1 MIEIVIGREYIHH
14 HYHHHHHHHRETVL
28 LTRRGGMKI
37 QIHLIP
43 RIKTAAAKERKE

>member
-14 HYHHHHHHHRETVL
+14 HYHHHHHRKTVL

-37 QIHLIP
+37 QIHLTP
-43 RIKTAAAKERKE
+43 RVMIKTAAAKERKE